1 MVFPL
6 ANQRSRSSRSTRRQG
21 GSSSSFSG
29 GGGCSLG
36 FGPRGAVSAFGFW
49 SWWILSGSSF
59 HHSVQ
64 IHITAVIEQHTA
76 TAATNAIVGV
86 VVVSSRHFFD
96 NARCCCFVR
105 FWSAG
110 SYSQNCL
117 DKSLCKSEGVM
128 TVCVF
133 LLICVVV
140 EWRKQ
145 YLQKDDAS
153 IPEFKPLETQ
163 NDL

>member
-96 NARCCCFVR
+96 NARCLWLLCAILECWFLFAKLFGRNEQVIMQIGR
-105 FWSAG
+105 G
-110 SYSQNCL
+110 YDCL
-117 DKSLCKSEGVM
+117 CLFIYMRSRGMEKAIFAKGRCLNSR
-128 TVCVF
+128 
-133 LLICVVV
+133 I
-140 EWRKQ
+140 
-145 YLQKDDAS
+145 
-153 IPEFKPLETQ
+153 
-163 NDL
+163 